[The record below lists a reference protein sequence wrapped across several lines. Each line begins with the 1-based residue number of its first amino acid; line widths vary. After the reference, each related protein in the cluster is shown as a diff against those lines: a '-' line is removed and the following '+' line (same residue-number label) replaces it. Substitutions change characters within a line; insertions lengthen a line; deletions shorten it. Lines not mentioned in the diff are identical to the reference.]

1 MKNVLSLDS
10 LERLGWRFGLG
21 TITALLS
28 ELGDPHLFLRCV
40 HVAGSNGKGSTCAF
54 LAKFLQGSG
63 YRTGLYTSPHLCD
76 IRERFRI
83 DGAWIPREDLERHTD
98 LVLSACERV
107 REKLGHLPTH
117 FEALTALAF
126 HWFKEQKVDWVVL
139 EVGLGGRLDATNVIP
154 FSGVSLIV
162 PITLEHQ
169 DILGKT
175 LLKIAFEKAGILKP
189 HGIAATV
196 QYHPE
201 AAEIIDQVAREK
213 GVTLWREGKDFSFR
227 KRPGGFDWEGP
238 GLKGRFRVPALSDY
252 QVINAALAVAGIQ
265 ALRAQGV
272 RGNRGGIQR
281 ALSTMRWPG
290 RSEIV
295 GRKPL
300 VLLDGAHNP
309 GAALMLRVFLED
321 RYPGKR
327 WVVLNGFL
335 KDKDHLGFLRTLA
348 PMTAFSVVT
357 EPSAGR
363 AQDGRRVWRDAWKR
377 AGIPCGLQRDWRKAL
392 KVALREAKKKSLPLL
407 VTGSLYLVGDVRKEL
422 VGSRGLERI

>member
-1 MKNVLSLDS
+1 MKRPLSLDA

-28 ELGDPHLFLRCV
+28 ELGDPHLSLRCA
-40 HVAGSNGKGSTCAF
+40 HVAGSNGKGSTSAF
-54 LAKFLQGSG
+54 LAKFLRGSG

-83 DGAWIPREDLERHTD
+83 DGTWIPQEDLERHTR
-98 LVLSACERV
+98 LVLDACEKV
-107 REKLGHLPTH
+107 QEKLGHLPTH
-117 FEALTALAF
+117 FEALTAIAF
-126 HWFKEQKVDWVVL
+126 GWFKEQKVDWVVL

-154 FSGVSLIV
+154 FSGVSLIA

-175 LLKIAFEKAGILKP
+175 LPKIAFEKAGILKP
-189 HGIAATV
+189 YGIAATV

-201 AAEIIDQVAREK
+201 AAGILDQVAKEK
-213 GVTLWREGKDFSFR
+213 GGTLWREGRDFHFR
-227 KRPGGFDWEGP
+227 KRPDGFDWEGP
-238 GLKGRFRVPALSDY
+238 GLGKRFRVPALAGY
-252 QVINAALAVAGIQ
+252 QVVNAALAVAGIQ
-265 ALRAQGV
+265 ALRSQGV
-272 RGNRGGIQR
+272 RGNAVDIRK

-290 RSEIV
+290 RSEVV

-300 VLLDGAHNP
+300 VFLDGAHNP

-321 RYPGKR
+321 RYPGKE
-327 WVVLNGFL
+327 WIVLNGFL

-348 PMTAFSVVT
+348 PLTAFSVIT

-363 AQDGRRVWRDAWKR
+363 AQDGRKVWRDAWKK

-392 KVALREAKKKSLPLL
+392 GVALREARKKRLPLL

-422 VGSRGLERI
+422 MGRRGLERI